1 MTLPKPGDVFAGKYQ
16 VDQPI
21 GSGAMSAVFQVT
33 HRVTQKRFAL
43 KVLRPEVA
51 AHEDLAQRFLREAR
65 VASQLDHPHVV
76 EVYDVGSAE
85 GSFYMVMELLVGE
98 SLEDRLRRQGRLSL
112 ADVARLLAPC
122 FDALAQ
128 AHEAGIV
135 HRDLK
140 PANIFVCRASSSGP
154 EQAKVLD
161 FGISKMAGRPGDPRR
176 SMTRTGLI
184 LGTPHY
190 MPLEQMRGQPVD
202 QRADIYAVGVVLYQC
217 VSGRLPYQ
225 ADNFGDLVLTMASEP
240 PAPLERA
247 VRGLPDGFAAVV
259 HTALERAPEDR
270 YPDLRAMSAALEPF
284 LPASALTRSAPD
296 PAPDP
301 SSPREAPVRS
311 RWLRLLPIGVLAL
324 AIGAALGL
332 ATRPPATPAPEQ
344 TSQPQR
350 AARDDPPRGGPARER
365 VSEAPPRPPTASLDH
380 RSPAPE
386 ASASLELRSPTP
398 EATAS
403 LDHRSPAPEASA
415 SLELRS
421 RAPEA
426 SASLDLRS
434 PALEAARAPVEQ
446 AERPPGV
453 TTSAAT
459 RPPPPPAAG
468 ARPAPG
474 PPATRPAALPPPHP
488 RAQPHRSPPAPPAP
502 FAAPE
507 PSAAPA
513 PSAPRMP
520 LAAPVPSA
528 PPAPPASAAAPAPVA
543 VDAPPPRTSR
553 LPDVYEHEF

>member
-51 AHEDLAQRFLREAR
+51 AHDDLAQRFLREAR

-128 AHEAGIV
+128 AHEAGNV

-259 HTALERAPEDR
+259 HTALARAPEDR

-284 LPASALTRSAPD
+284 LPASALTLSAPD

-386 ASASLELRSPTP
+386 ASASLELRS
-398 EATAS
+398 
-403 LDHRSPAPEASA
+403 
-415 SLELRS
+415 

-459 RPPPPPAAG
+459 QAPPPPAAG
-468 ARPAPG
+468 VRTANGSHAP
-474 PPATRPAALPPPHP
+474 RPAALPPPHP